1 MMRDVVA
8 IHNIFSHLL
17 ILLHN
22 YCIALPLESL
32 SVYGT
37 KSIRNVSTSLF
48 PKSSKHAKFPMQS
61 VPFTVNI
68 ISFVL
73 PLVLAIIFTQHT
85 VWKSIWY
92 VLCPVYPKAKSFF
105 KKEPSSDSTSQ
116 GENGVSWL
124 ILTRTRG
131 ISARISKNETWVMR
145 ENTLSS
151 SLYVHRWSGKI
162 RAQMVIAGKNSIEI
176 PSVLFIRE
184 ITRNQNKRS
193 HTDRH
198 SSVLL
203 STTTH
208 I

>member
-116 GENGVSWL
+116 GENGVVAYSNSNTGDICAYFKKRNVSDERKYSL
-124 ILTRTRG
+124 VVSLRTQMIR
-131 ISARISKNETWVMR
+131 KN
-145 ENTLSS
+145 
-151 SLYVHRWSGKI
+151 
-162 RAQMVIAGKNSIEI
+162 
-176 PSVLFIRE
+176 
-184 ITRNQNKRS
+184 
-193 HTDRH
+193 
-198 SSVLL
+198 
-203 STTTH
+203 
-208 I
+208 

>member
-48 PKSSKHAKFPMQS
+48 PKSSKHAKIPMPS

-68 ISFVL
+68 ITFVL
-73 PLVLAIIFTQHT
+73 PLVLAIFFTQHT

-105 KKEPSSDSTSQ
+105 LKSPHQTRRPKVKT
-116 GENGVSWL
+116 VSWL

-151 SLYVHRWSGKI
+151 LFTYTDDQEKLEHRWSRRKKFN
-162 RAQMVIAGKNSIEI
+162 RNSERI
-176 PSVLFIRE
+176 S
-184 ITRNQNKRS
+184 KKS
-193 HTDRH
+193 K
-198 SSVLL
+198 
-203 STTTH
+203 
-208 I
+208 